1 MRLADAPLAR
11 PALATGARCYAVN
24 VVAPSRRY
32 SLEDYLSVEE
42 MSAVRHEFLNGEIF
56 AMAGGTPEHAALSA
70 AVVVLLGSRLAGR
83 RCRPYSADLRIRVL
97 ATGLATYADAAVI
110 CGEPVR
116 DPGSPTHVTNPSVI
130 VEVLSP
136 STAAYDRGEKREHYQ
151 QISSLREYLLIAQD
165 RREIEIWA
173 RHADDGWQRSVR
185 GPGERFELPSLGV
198 QLTVDELYDAAGVA

>member
-1 MRLADAPLAR
+1 MLE
-11 PALATGARCYAVN
+11 CYAAL

-32 SLEDYLSVEE
+32 SLDDYLSVEE

-83 RCRPYSADLRIRVL
+83 PCRPYSADLRIRVL

-110 CGEPVR
+110 CGEPAR
-116 DPGSPTHVTNPSVI
+116 DPASPTHVTNPSVI

-136 STAAYDRGEKREHYQ
+136 STAAYDRSEKREHYQ
-151 QISSLREYLLIAQD
+151 QIPALREYLLIAQD
-165 RREIEIWA
+165 RREIEIYA
-173 RHADDGWQRSVR
+173 RTADGSWQRSVR
-185 GPGERFELPSLGV
+185 GPGERLELRSIDV
-198 QLTVDELYDAAGVA
+198 QLTVDELYAIAGLP